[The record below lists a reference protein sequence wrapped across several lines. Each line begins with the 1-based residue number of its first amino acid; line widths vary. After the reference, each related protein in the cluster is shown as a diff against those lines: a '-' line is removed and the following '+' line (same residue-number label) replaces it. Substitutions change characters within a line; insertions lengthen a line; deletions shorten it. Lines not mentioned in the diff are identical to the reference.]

1 MDLKEKTLALRP
13 QTNLLLKGDLHL
25 IKPNDA
31 WNEGTNIQKA
41 VKVMPDL
48 CRGWIY
54 SQVAQLC
61 KDMNCTKTLS
71 TDEELQFT
79 CRAILQEHPTLKLEE
94 LKVCFD
100 MIRMGKFGKLFERLK
115 SAEILEFLRRYEG
128 EVRAEVLE
136 QNHQKSQQEE
146 SERMADKIEP
156 LTLKQFISDK
166 KVKLRPEGIGTRL
179 AKKNGWDKEL

>member
-1 MDLKEKTLALRP
+1 
-13 QTNLLLKGDLHL
+13 
-25 IKPNDA
+25 
-31 WNEGTNIQKA
+31 
-41 VKVMPDL
+41 
-48 CRGWIY
+48 
-54 SQVAQLC
+54 
-61 KDMNCTKTLS
+61 
-71 TDEELQFT
+71 
-79 CRAILQEHPTLKLEE
+79 
-94 LKVCFD
+94 
-100 MIRMGKFGKLFERLK
+100 MGKFGKLFERLK